1 MKLFLF
7 YTVSLSYHGTEEGTV
22 VIVAAPNSPTQEGG
36 GSVGGRAWTGRSVKG
51 RDTRYWDTR
60 PQVGEW
66 SMGLS
71 GEEAIVELSQLLWS
85 SEIASLFPS
94 T

>member
-36 GSVGGRAWTGRSVKG
+36 GVPWEVGPGQE
-51 RDTRYWDTR
+51 D
-60 PQVGEW
+60 Q
-66 SMGLS
+66 
-71 GEEAIVELSQLLWS
+71 
-85 SEIASLFPS
+85 
-94 T
+94 

>member
-36 GSVGGRAWTGRSVKG
+36 GFRGRSGLDRKISEGQRHKVLGYPTTSRRVDYGAVGGGS
-51 RDTRYWDTR
+51 YC
-60 PQVGEW
+60 
-66 SMGLS
+66 
-71 GEEAIVELSQLLWS
+71 
-85 SEIASLFPS
+85 
-94 T
+94 